1 MYAVN
6 LRILFVGEIQSQCK
20 NKNENKGKYNSSGTE
35 HFFANLHKNLM
46 VNLIAFSEVKVFNR
60 SLFINS

>member
-60 SLFINS
+60 S